1 MTPVQ
6 KFNHD
11 LAQLPVAD
19 LLKINKTL
27 VAIIKEKQRMDNLT
41 ASFEFMPGH
50 LVNYTSTKFGGR
62 ESGKVLEVK
71 RTKVLVEV
79 AGRGRVLVPASML
92 RHGA

>member
-1 MTPVQ
+1 MNAT
-6 KFNHD
+6 
-11 LAQLPVAD
+11 QLNAMSIAE
-19 LLKINKTL
+19 LISLNTKI
-27 VAIIKEKQRMDNLT
+27 VAIVKEKQRMNNRT

-50 LVNYTSTKFGGR
+50 LVNYTSSKFGGR

>member
-1 MTPVQ
+1 MTT
-6 KFNHD
+6 
-11 LAQLPVAD
+11 AQLNA
-19 LLKINKTL
+19 LSIAELIALNSKI
-27 VAIIKEKQRMDNLT
+27 VAIVKEKQRMNNRT

-50 LVNYTSTKFGGR
+50 LVNYTSNKFGGR